1 MNKSYVTIVWYYFSC
16 CPAWS
21 LGVLLCCRQ
30 SGTPSKC
37 ITCLKISIIYKS
49 NSDTDSPQ
57 APMTFF
63 SSQHLISPTIHWDL
77 AINCGFPPI
86 NFSSKNRRY
95 YRISPR
101 RAASHLRTLHLSCYH
116 LLFFVLLEMFRGREI
131 SRWDHHHFV
140 KHRWS
145 LLIPWL
151 RERTERREIRGRDT
165 KLLRWEGEGLCIRKE
180 GQGCWWDGK
189 EVAGYG
195 FG

>member
-1 MNKSYVTIVWYYFSC
+1 MNLI
-16 CPAWS
+16 
-21 LGVLLCCRQ
+21 LLWCRK
-30 SGTPSKC
+30 SGTLSQRT
-37 ITCLKISIIYKS
+37 TCLWFWAIYKS
-49 NSDTDSPQ
+49 NTYASSSL

-63 SSQHLISPTIHWDL
+63 CVQHLISPKIHWDL
-77 AINCGFPPI
+77 AVNCSFPPI
-86 NFSSKNRRY
+86 NFSSRNRRY

-101 RAASHLRTLHLSCYH
+101 RAASHLRALHLFYHH
-116 LLFFVLLEMFRGREI
+116 LLFFVLLEMFRGRKI

-189 EVAGYG
+189 KVAGYG